1 MSGNFYIDI
10 AIIVLLQSIIV
21 YIYHYTV
28 HTYKKQKDP
37 LVENLEIVKAIL
49 ESTKHEKIL
58 SLDRIKEFELNSREI
73 FVFSQDMSRDVK
85 NKGQFAEDQYRVGTF
100 HETVKNNLSASA
112 VRYTYFL
119 KKDSHWKHF
128 IHSFHESYE
137 TVSGVNDRVDFYLI
151 DADKYFFYDEIY
163 LYKTADEKYSAFEF
177 LPSISNEEEKLL
189 FYLELDDKQIDR
201 LIAIKDNLTKK
212 YEKKKLSVLLTEG
225 A

>member
-1 MSGNFYIDI
+1 MSGNFYLDV
-10 AIIVLLQSIIV
+10 AIIVLLQSLIV
-21 YIYHYTV
+21 YIYHYAV

-37 LVENLEIVKAIL
+37 LVEKLEVVKAIL
-49 ESTKHEKIL
+49 ASTKHEKIL
-58 SLDRIKEFELNSREI
+58 SLDRIKELELNSKEI

-85 NKGQFAEDQYRVGTF
+85 NIGQFAEDQYRVGTF
-100 HETVKNNLSASA
+100 YETVKNNLSSTT
-112 VRYTYFL
+112 VKYTYFL

-128 IHSFHESYE
+128 IHSFNDSYE
-137 TVSGVNDRVDFYLI
+137 TASELDDRVDFYLI

-163 LYKTADEKYSAFEF
+163 LYKTVDEKYSAFEF

-189 FYLELDDKQIDR
+189 FYLELDDTQVAR
-201 LIAIKDNLTKK
+201 LVAIKDNLTKK